1 LRKSYTAVIE
11 RGHHLRGD
19 FVTEPYE
26 AGWASEALFFVR
38 LLDEPNAP
46 GSSRDAGGVNASGS
60 SRDAGGP
67 PGPSAGVTLNA
78 RVQLSPD
85 GMHWVDEGS
94 TLPQLSGGTAFVRVR
109 EFGNWL
115 RLAGTVTPPGH
126 PTRAIVYLALKE

>member
-1 LRKSYTAVIE
+1 VRKSYTAAVE
-11 RGHHLRGD
+11 RAHPWQGD

-38 LLDEPNAP
+38 LLEAP
-46 GSSRDAGGVNASGS
+46 D
-60 SRDAGGP
+60 
-67 PGPSAGVTLNA
+67 AGVTVRA

-94 TLPQLSGGTAFVRVR
+94 TLPELPQGSAFVRVR

-115 RLAGTVTPPGH
+115 RLAGTVSPPG
-126 PTRAIVYLALKE
+126 RSVQAIVYLALKE

>member
-1 LRKSYTAVIE
+1 MRKSYTAAVE
-11 RGHHLRGD
+11 RAHPWQGD

-38 LLDEPNAP
+38 LTRSAGRADGRAP
-46 GSSRDAGGVNASGS
+46 DAGV
-60 SRDAGGP
+60 R
-67 PGPSAGVTLNA
+67 VRA

-94 TLPQLSGGTAFVRVR
+94 ALPELSQGSAFVRVR

-115 RLAGTVTPPGH
+115 RLAGTVSPPD
-126 PTRAIVYLALKE
+126 RSVQAIVYLALKE

>member
-1 LRKSYTAVIE
+1 VRKSYTAVVE
-11 RGHHLRGD
+11 RAHPWQGD

-38 LLDEPNAP
+38 LLGAPDAP
-46 GSSRDAGGVNASGS
+46 G
-60 SRDAGGP
+60 
-67 PGPSAGVTLNA
+67 AGVSVRA

-94 TLPQLSGGTAFVRVR
+94 TLPELSQGSAFVRAR

-115 RLAGTVTPPGH
+115 RLAGTVSPPG
-126 PTRAIVYLALKE
+126 RSVQAIVYLALKE

>member
-38 LLDEPNAP
+38 LLDDPNTP
-46 GSSRDAGGVNASGS
+46 GSSRDAGGT
-60 SRDAGGP
+60 
-67 PGPSAGVTLNA
+67 PGLSAGVTLNA

>member
-1 LRKSYTAVIE
+1 VRKSSTAVVE
-11 RGHHLRGD
+11 RAHPWRGD

-38 LLDEPNAP
+38 LLEAP
-46 GSSRDAGGVNASGS
+46 DA
-60 SRDAGGP
+60 P
-67 PGPSAGVTLNA
+67 VTVRA

-94 TLPQLSGGTAFVRVR
+94 TLPEPSQGSAFVRVR

-115 RLAGTVTPPGH
+115 RLAGTVSPPG
-126 PTRAIVYLALKE
+126 RSVQAIVYLALKE

>member
-1 LRKSYTAVIE
+1 MRKSYTAVVE

-26 AGWASEALFFVR
+26 AGWASEAIFFVR
-38 LLDEPNAP
+38 LLDDPSTP
-46 GSSRDAGGVNASGS
+46 SSSIDVGSVDASDASRDAGGT
-60 SRDAGGP
+60 
-67 PGPSAGVTLNA
+67 PGPSAGVTVNA

-126 PTRAIVYLALKE
+126 PARAIVYLALKE